1 MSIIIKD
8 LTYIHPDKETLFEYL
23 NLVINE
29 GEKIALTGNNGC
41 GKSTLMQIISHIPTS
56 GSVICPEHELM
67 YYIPQHFGQYD
78 TLSLAQAL
86 GINSKIEALHS
97 ILNGDAS
104 ESNFSTLDDD
114 WNIEEQAH
122 ATLKTW
128 SLDHLSMTCLLKQL
142 SGGEKM
148 RLSFC
153 CLMIANNTPD
163 IFILDEPTNNLD
175 IESIEIITATI
186 RDYTGTVLTV
196 SHDKEFL
203 KEINCEHELVSI
215 E

>member
-1 MSIIIKD
+1 MI
-8 LTYIHPDKETLFEYL
+8 LNRYLFPKET
-23 NLVINE
+23 
-29 GEKIALTGNNGC
+29 
-41 GKSTLMQIISHIPTS
+41 
-56 GSVICPEHELM
+56 
-67 YYIPQHFGQYD
+67 
-78 TLSLAQAL
+78 
-86 GINSKIEALHS
+86 
-97 ILNGDAS
+97 
-104 ESNFSTLDDD
+104 
-114 WNIEEQAH
+114 WNKPCQ
-122 ATLKTW
+122 
-128 SLDHLSMTCLLKQL
+128 QL

-153 CLMIANNTPD
+153 CLMFANNTPD